1 MNYSA
6 VKCFF
11 PGDFA
16 PPTKYDLMLV
26 QWLSK
31 KAYEVSEVVIVI
43 GKAKEGEISP
53 DQKKDLWLDYLSNS
67 QQSNIVVHKDDKSSP
82 LSAIYKMQERS
93 PEDAFSIAVPES
105 VAKNPTFQQ
114 HFEVFPNYQIV
125 VTPVYNKDASDEMN
139 AALANNDFEAFS
151 QNLPGTLPLSKKQEI
166 FKNLKPQEPVSEIL
180 DKQYWSN
187 SLKELYNQYG
197 I

>member
-1 MNYSA
+1 MNYTA

-11 PGDFA
+11 PGDFS

-26 QWLSK
+26 QWLGK

-43 GKAKEGEISP
+43 GKAKEGEVTP
-53 DQKKDLWLDYLSNS
+53 DQKKDIWLDYLSSN

-105 VAKNPTFQQ
+105 VAKNETFQQ
-114 HFEVFPNYQIV
+114 HFEVFPNYQIII
-125 VTPVYNKDASDEMN
+125 TPVFNKDASMEMN
-139 AALANNDFEAFS
+139 NAIASNDFEAFAK
-151 QNLPGTLPLSKKQEI
+151 NLPGSIPLSKKQEI
-166 FKNLKPQEPVSEIL
+166 FKSLKPQDPVSEIL
-180 DKQYWSN
+180 DQQYWN
-187 SLKELYNQYG
+187 KSLKELYNQYG